1 MESMCHLPFH
11 THLPASIQ
19 SYLYLPHSHCRSH
32 EVREVVDGRS
42 TYSHTTLLRVTLLHK
57 LTVHTK
63 YILVNITFKMQLIQ
77 LALAFVLLL
86 SIASGILTSPNLS
99 SLLISPPRLL
109 SFCSSLL
116 LFFALNFIPFS
127 SFIYFV
133 LHFISSLL
141 IFAAGDTV
149 TSFALNQQE
158 GQIYAITGKSNTFKS
173 FIVHYSIICTFYI
186 HICYLIHLLFTTL
199 FIDLL
204 LATNWL
210 IELDNVAVQ
219 QNNAHHLDASPDAIS
234 GTPPLLSSLFPSF
247 SSLPSLLSSSPLLV
261 TKHDLQTVHTSRSSM
276 ANDPSSCLRPTASPL
291 KRIL

>member
-116 LFFALNFIPFS
+116 CSEFHSILFIHIFCSSFYIFFANL
-127 SFIYFV
+127 
-133 LHFISSLL
+133 
-141 IFAAGDTV
+141 
-149 TSFALNQQE
+149 
-158 GQIYAITGKSNTFKS
+158 
-173 FIVHYSIICTFYI
+173 C
-186 HICYLIHLLFTTL
+186 C
-199 FIDLL
+199 
-204 LATNWL
+204 
-210 IELDNVAVQ
+210 
-219 QNNAHHLDASPDAIS
+219 
-234 GTPPLLSSLFPSF
+234 
-247 SSLPSLLSSSPLLV
+247 
-261 TKHDLQTVHTSRSSM
+261 R
-276 ANDPSSCLRPTASPL
+276 
-291 KRIL
+291 